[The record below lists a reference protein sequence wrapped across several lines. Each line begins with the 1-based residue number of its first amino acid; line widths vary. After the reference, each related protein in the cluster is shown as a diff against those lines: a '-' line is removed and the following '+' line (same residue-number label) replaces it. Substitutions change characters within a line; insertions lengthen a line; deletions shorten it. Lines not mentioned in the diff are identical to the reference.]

1 MSFTWIFTTATRNNT
16 EYDCMSRKKKID
28 LYVGGERDLER
39 IMIPKD
45 LSQFFNKERILLVFV
60 VLVIMLLIAGAGL

>member
-1 MSFTWIFTTATRNNT
+1 MCSAWIFTTSTRNNT

-28 LYVGGERDLER
+28 LYVGGERDPER

>member
-1 MSFTWIFTTATRNNT
+1 
-16 EYDCMSRKKKID
+16 MSRKKKID
-28 LYVGGERDLER
+28 LYVGGERDPVR
-39 IMIPKD
+39 TMIPKD